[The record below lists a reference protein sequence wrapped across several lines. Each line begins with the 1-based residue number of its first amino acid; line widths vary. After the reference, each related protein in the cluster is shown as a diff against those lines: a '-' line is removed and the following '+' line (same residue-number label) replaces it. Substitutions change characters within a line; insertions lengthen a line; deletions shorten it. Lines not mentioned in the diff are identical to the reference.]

1 MGYSSIQRLAVNAAA
16 VSLGFLMIMVLDQFS
31 SQHFHSIVEKW
42 RLYTQLCNQSTNN
55 INCLF
60 GLSPFVQLSLSAP
73 WAVPGERRRIALGH
87 TIVAD
92 VYMVM
97 KA

>member
-1 MGYSSIQRLAVNAAA
+1 MVYSSIQRLAVNAAA

-31 SQHFHSIVEKW
+31 PQNFHSIVEKW
-42 RLYTQLCNQSTNN
+42 RLYTQLCNQLTNN

-97 KA
+97 NA